1 MPQIDSLLRI
11 VEQQGANELRL
22 GSDRAPSMFAD
33 AVPKKLTIPAT
44 PTAVLL
50 ELFGELLSERRRGEL
65 EKLGRVEFDHEAPGI
80 AAYSITLTK
89 RPTSELA
96 FDAIVKKRKAPVEGQ
111 RAGPLRVPEAPK
123 GLTPSGLLPK
133 IAANA
138 PVEPLLVPDAA
149 PRALA
154 QPSST
159 LPLAPLG
166 PYRVS
171 EDFGALVE
179 RAVGLGASD
188 LHLSEREPPVARV
201 HGTLSS
207 LHAESV
213 PLGSWLQ
220 GLLGQALLDQLHVRS
235 SLDLAVELASGHRGR
250 MNVYRSSAGLSVAIR
265 VLTRQPPTLAE
276 LSYPMP
282 IDDLAMLPS
291 GLVIVTGAT
300 GSGKSTTLGALARE
314 VLAKR
319 SVVLLTLE
327 DPVEYD
333 LPSSTRSLV
342 RQRQIGRDVPDFA
355 RGLRDALREDPDVI
369 LVGEMRD
376 PESIHLA
383 LTAAETGHL
392 VLSSLHA
399 RSASAAVERILDT
412 YAAERQ
418 QELRIMLA
426 DSLRAVVAQRLV
438 PRANGYGRALAV
450 EVLRVTTGVAAS
462 IRDGKVSGLRSA
474 MQAGRDFG
482 MIPLE
487 RHLSDLTRARVIT
500 LEEARAQANDPILLT
515 QYLSDPR

>member
-33 AVPKKLTIPAT
+33 GVPKKLTIPAT
-44 PTAVLL
+44 PTATLL
-50 ELFGELLSERRRGEL
+50 ELFGELLCDRRKSEL
-65 EKLGRVEFDHEAPGI
+65 EKLGRVELDHEVSGVG
-80 AAYSITLTK
+80 AYTLTLTK
-89 RPTSELA
+89 RPSAELA
-96 FDAIVKKRKAPVEGQ
+96 FDALVKKRKVPTDGARAGAVRAEEAARGPHASSPRLGTAPVGC
-111 RAGPLRVPEAPK
+111 
-123 GLTPSGLLPK
+123 
-133 IAANA
+133 
-138 PVEPLLVPDAA
+138 VEPLGNGSGGSSEPA
-149 PRALA
+149 PS
-154 QPSST
+154 P
-159 LPLAPLG
+159 APAPVLT

-171 EDFGALVE
+171 DELGTLVA

-188 LHLSEREPPVARV
+188 VHLSEREPPVARI
-201 HGTLSS
+201 HGTLSP
-207 LHAESV
+207 LHADRV
-213 PLGSWLQ
+213 PLLSWLQ
-220 GLLGQALLDQLHVRS
+220 GLLGQPLLDQLHVRS
-235 SLDLAVELASGHRGR
+235 SLDLAVELSSGHRGR

-265 VLTRQPPTLAE
+265 VLARLPPTLAE

-282 IDDLAMLPS
+282 IDDLAMMPS

-314 VLAKR
+314 VLARR
-319 SVVLLTLE
+319 SVLLLTLE

-333 LPSSTRSLV
+333 LPSTPRSLV

-355 RGLRDALREDPDVI
+355 HGLRDALREDPDVI

-376 PESIHLA
+376 PASIHLA

-418 QELRIMLA
+418 QELRLMLA

-438 PRANGYGRALAV
+438 PRAGGQGRVLAV

-462 IRDGKVSGLRSA
+462 IREGKVSGLRTA

-487 RHLSDLTRARVIT
+487 RHLSDLTRARLIT
-500 LEEARAQANDPILLT
+500 LEEARAQANDPTLLS